1 MIDFFIPAAQAADGG
16 GLGGGGFFGPDLFI
30 ILAFALV
37 FYFIIWRPQSKR
49 AKEHK
54 NLVGGV
60 AKGDEIIT
68 TGGLIGK
75 VVKVDEQFLVMEVS
89 NGVELKLQKHAVT
102 AALPKGTIKNI

>member
-1 MIDFFIPAAQAADGG
+1 MIDFFSPAAHAAGG
-16 GLGGGGFFGPDLFI
+16 AAPGGAGFFGPDLFI

-54 NLVGGV
+54 DLVGNI

-68 TGGLIGK
+68 NGGLIGK
-75 VVKVDEQFLVMEVS
+75 VVKIDDQFLVLLNLRCKNMP
-89 NGVELKLQKHAVT
+89 L
-102 AALPKGTIKNI
+102 LPHCPRAPSKTSRRLA